1 MGPFYRSP
9 RCAIIVN
16 SSIKTIIMHSIII
29 GSMAIFLYLIAAV
42 LLGARLRNQITTE
55 ASKWKSMAPA
65 VVALLLHG
73 WVMGNHLLNGP
84 GVNLGVFNAVSLVT
98 WVICILLLLSAIK
111 RPTENLGIIAFPG
124 TALAIAL
131 DMTFSGERITEPLRS
146 PIEIHIIISIA
157 AYSLLSMA
165 AVQAVLLTIQ
175 NRHLRNK
182 HPGGFIRALPPLQT
196 MERLLFQMIGV
207 GFIMMSLSL
216 LSGFI
221 FLDNMFAQHLVHKTV
236 LSIVAW
242 GVFATLLWGRWKF
255 GWRGKKAIRWTL
267 SGFIFLVLAYFG
279 SKTVLELI
287 LN

>member
-1 MGPFYRSP
+1 
-9 RCAIIVN
+9 
-16 SSIKTIIMHSIII
+16 MHSIII

-42 LLGARLRNQITTE
+42 LLGARLRNQIITE

-98 WVICILLLLSAIK
+98 WVISVILILSAIK
-111 RPTENLGIIAFPG
+111 RPTENLGIIVFPG
-124 TALAIAL
+124 TALAIAMEL
-131 DMTFSGERITEPLRS
+131 TFSGERISEPLES

-157 AYSLLSMA
+157 AYSLLSIA
-165 AVQAVLLTIQ
+165 AVQAVLLTVQ
-175 NRHLRNK
+175 DRNLRNK

-207 GFIMMSLSL
+207 GFIMMTLSL
-216 LSGFI
+216 LTGFI

-236 LSIVAW
+236 LSIIAW

-267 SGFIFLVLAYFG
+267 SGFVFLALAYFG
-279 SKTVLELI
+279 SKTVLEII